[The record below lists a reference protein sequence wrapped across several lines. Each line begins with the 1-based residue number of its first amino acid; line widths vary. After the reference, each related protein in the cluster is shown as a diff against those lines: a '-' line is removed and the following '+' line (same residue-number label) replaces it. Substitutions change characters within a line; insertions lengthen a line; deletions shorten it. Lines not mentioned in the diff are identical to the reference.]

1 LTTICNKH
9 AHGIRSKPMRT
20 FRLARSLPSSVQLL
34 LVNTFGIALGF
45 YLLIPFLATY
55 LSQQLHLAA
64 AVVGAV
70 LGLRVLC
77 QQGLTLVGGTASDK
91 LGPRPII
98 IAGCGLR
105 AVAFGMFAIFT
116 DATGVVVASMLVGV
130 AGALFSPAARSYIA
144 VEAGERKLDA
154 FALQNVASTGGAL
167 AGPLL
172 GSVLVAVDFRW
183 TAGVAAVV
191 FAGLTIWQLFV
202 LPAREA
208 EPTAARPLASL
219 RLVLGHRSF
228 LAFAAVTS
236 VCFLLYNQFYLLLPL
251 EAARVTGWTGAT
263 GGVFLVSTVVT
274 LASQVR
280 MVGWLS
286 KRLAPGTAICAGL
299 LVTAVAF
306 VPLGLSATF
315 VGEPKAGA
323 SFGDGL
329 LAALLVFAAAILL
342 TIGLDVAQPFALDA
356 ATTFARPGLT
366 GTYLGLAMTASGIAT
381 ALGNPVTGFLDDL
394 GGRLSLPWL
403 SSAGLGL
410 AAAVAAA
417 AILALHRSGKLAT
430 AEPTGP
436 ASPAEVSSSRSS
448 ISQPAGQPSTT

>member
-1 LTTICNKH
+1 
-9 AHGIRSKPMRT
+9 MRT

-77 QQGLTLVGGTASDK
+77 QQGLTLVGGTAADK
-91 LGPRPII
+91 YGPRPII
-98 IAGCGLR
+98 IAGCALR
-105 AVAFGMFAIFT
+105 AVAFGLFAVSSG
-116 DATGVVVASMLVGV
+116 AAGVIVASMLVGV
-130 AGALFSPAARSYIA
+130 AGALFSPAARAYIA

-154 FALQNVASTGGAL
+154 FALSNVASTGGAL

-172 GSVLVAVDFRW
+172 GSVLVAIDFRW

-202 LPAREA
+202 LPARPA
-208 EPTAARPLASL
+208 GPTAARPLASL
-219 RLVLGHRSF
+219 RLVFRHRSF

-299 LVTAVAF
+299 VVTAVAF

-315 VGEPKAGA
+315 VGEPEQGA
-323 SFGDGL
+323 RPLADGL
-329 LAALLVFAAAILL
+329 LAAALVFLAAILL
-342 TIGLDVAQPFALDA
+342 TVGLDVAQPFALDA

-366 GTYLGLAMTASGIAT
+366 GTYLGLAMTASGVAT

-394 GGRLSLPWL
+394 GNRFDVPWL

-410 AAAVAAA
+410 AAAVAAIA
-417 AILALHRSGKLAT
+417 MLVLHRTGKLAK
-430 AEPTGP
+430 

-448 ISQPAGQPSTT
+448 VSQPAGQPSTT

>member
-1 LTTICNKH
+1 
-9 AHGIRSKPMRT
+9 MRT

-91 LGPRPII
+91 FGPRPII
-98 IAGCGLR
+98 IAGCALR
-105 AVAFGMFAIFT
+105 AVAFGMFAVFS
-116 DATGVVVASMLVGV
+116 DAAGVIVASMLVGV
-130 AGALFSPAARSYIA
+130 AGALFSPAARAYIA
-144 VEAGERKLDA
+144 VEAGERRLDA
-154 FALQNVASTGGAL
+154 FALSNVASTGGAL

-172 GSVLVAVDFRW
+172 GSVLVAIDFRW

-191 FAGLTIWQLFV
+191 FAGLTIWQVFV
-202 LPAREA
+202 LPARPA

-219 RLVLGHRSF
+219 RSVLRHRSF

-299 LVTAVAF
+299 IVTAVAF
-306 VPLGLSATF
+306 VPLGLSTSL
-315 VGEPKAGA
+315 VGEPTPGAGFA
-323 SFGDGL
+323 DGL
-329 LAALLVFAAAILL
+329 VAALLVFLAAILL

-356 ATTFARPGLT
+356 ATAFARPGLT

-381 ALGNPVTGFLDDL
+381 ALGNPVTGYLDDL
-394 GGRLSLPWL
+394 GGRFGQPWL

-410 AAAVAAA
+410 AAVAAA
-417 AILALHRSGKLAT
+417 IAVLVLQRSGKLAK
-430 AEPTGP
+430 AGP
-436 ASPAEVSSSRSS
+436 ANPDLSGGSAGVSSSRPST
-448 ISQPAGQPSTT
+448 SQPAGQPSTT